1 VPSTTWYDNTLFTD
15 ALHGFAASCNACEFT
30 DGRLLCEVGRL
41 PLYTA
46 VAAAMASDAYTHRAA
61 DSSSSISNATT
72 ASCCHKP
79 AVATTA
85 AKSDPTATAV
95 ATTVTATAT
104 TNAAGTSGGGAAAQE
119 AISTVAVVGACG
131 CTPAHVTTLFLIGF
145 LKVSCLCCIK
155 LL

>member
-1 VPSTTWYDNTLFTD
+1 VTPLFAD
-15 ALHGFAASCNACEFT
+15 ALHGFAASCNACELT

-61 DSSSSISNATT
+61 DSSSSSSNATT

-79 AVATTA
+79 AVVTTAARSDTATTA
-85 AKSDPTATAV
+85 TAATAAAITATAI
-95 ATTVTATAT
+95 
-104 TNAAGTSGGGAAAQE
+104 TNAAGTSGSSVVAQE
-119 AISTVAVVGACG
+119 AASTVVGACG

-145 LKVSCLCCIK
+145 LKVR
-155 LL
+155 